1 MTRYWRFKKTPKT
14 INIVT
19 INQLGRVNNILE
31 RTFSPTNRGRFNV
44 DNKKDTIKAR
54 INNMTTLNH
63 DDAT

>member
-19 INQLGRVNNILE
+19 INKLGRENNILE
-31 RTFSPTNRGRFNV
+31 RTFSPTSRGRFNV